1 MVPRPLQSVPYD
13 QAAPGVFPDAD
24 FYHYNDPNTQFCRSL
39 ARKIENLRKEIYDK
53 RIPDLNQKPNPLP
66 RRIGPGELLRDTIR
80 GHEVLLTIQL
90 FRLRN
95 AEDTWDKKCGPPK
108 MYACR

>member
-1 MVPRPLQSVPYD
+1 MTPRPIVVPRPLQSVPYD

-66 RRIGPGELLRDTIR
+66 RRIGPGELLREQS
-80 GHEVLLTIQL
+80 EVTRSFLP
-90 FRLRN
+90 FN
-95 AEDTWDKKCGPPK
+95 CSG
-108 MYACR
+108 